1 VLLISWTLSHICV
14 FEFIRAEGGVKSM
27 ENIGGGGQGIQFWEF
42 VLYIRTI
49 HAGFLGNRK
58 RKERGE
64 GSERKVS
71 SRV

>member
-1 VLLISWTLSHICV
+1 VLLISWTLSHICL

-27 ENIGGGGQGIQFWEF
+27 ENIGGGQGIQVWEF
-42 VLYIRTI
+42 VLCTI
-49 HAGFLGNRK
+49 HAGFLGNRT
-58 RKERGE
+58 RKERGK